1 MPDAYE
7 YPVALSRL
15 GDGDSRDAQN
25 ARALSWIAS
34 QGQAPLIIVTPR
46 RDVPAGWLK
55 RAVSVPGTT
64 HLTWRGLSIGSLTG
78 RRVVHAWPDRQRLND
93 LWDADAAALVVIEWG
108 ESSTADWIVEASPD
122 LLLPNGTT
130 AAGSVSSV
138 EPVSLPE
145 DVDAILQN
153 VAHWSAGY
161 SSGLKW
167 NEEDKLKADMMNR
180 PARWQGVTVDQ
191 LRARCRELG
200 MKPNDIDTIAD
211 FLQRR
216 KDGRRFNVRS
226 TYRDFHWGD

>member
-1 MPDAYE
+1 MHDAYG

-15 GDGDSRDAQN
+15 GDGESRDAQN
-25 ARALSWIAS
+25 ARALSWIAA
-34 QGQAPLIIVTPR
+34 QGQAPLVIVTPR
-46 RDVPAGWLK
+46 RDVPAGRLK
-55 RAVSVPGTT
+55 RAVRAPGTT
-64 HLTWRGLSIGSLTG
+64 HLTWRGLSIGALTG
-78 RRVVHAWPDRQRLND
+78 HRVIHAWPDRQHLND

-108 ESSTADWIVEASPD
+108 EPSTADWIIEASPD
-122 LLLPNGTT
+122 LLLPNRTT
-130 AAGSVSSV
+130 VAGSTPSV
-138 EPVSLPE
+138 EPVSLPD
-145 DVDAILQN
+145 DVDAILQS
-153 VAHWSAGY
+153 VARWSAGY
-161 SSGLKW
+161 STGLKW

-226 TYRDFHWGD
+226 TFRNFHWGD